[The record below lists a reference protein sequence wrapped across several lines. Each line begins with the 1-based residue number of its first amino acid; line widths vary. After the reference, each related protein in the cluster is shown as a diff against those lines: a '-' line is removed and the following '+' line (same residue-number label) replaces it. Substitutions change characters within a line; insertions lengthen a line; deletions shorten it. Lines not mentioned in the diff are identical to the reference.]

1 MLTSEQI
8 QRNSLSMEVRP
19 KAKGQALGIDSI
31 INSINRLSFS
41 QRPISFIFKRVDQE
55 QTISRDAIPQPC
67 MGNQLT
73 CAWLDDGIDFNQLKA
88 DELHHLHIN
97 YNNKLIVAIPKLNC
111 MDNESIRITL
121 PATGTELN
129 SRKIM
134 RHLCDHITLRIEQ
147 NGTAFTG
154 ELLDFHAEAF
164 SAAIDGKQR
173 YAQSCL
179 ITDTVWKTTLTAPKD
194 IIYSGAC
201 RIAPK
206 DFYHEKPIIVL
217 SPVQSNIPVQKPK
230 KYRSE
235 RVKPVPSL
243 HISFQHPLTGKVVI
257 LDVSEISGSGF
268 AVNED
273 EQKTVLLPGMLIP
286 SLELRLSNIFSI
298 NCSARV
304 VHRTLSAD
312 QHANNSIFVCG
323 IVFTDM
329 DMGDHT
335 KLVAFLQQAKD
346 QRTLL
351 CNSTNMDA
359 LWDFFFDT
367 GFIYPKKYAF
377 FHEDRRA
384 IKKTLEKLYHNPQNV
399 SRHFI
404 FQDKG
409 VINGLIALQRVY
421 KYTWM
426 MHHFAARAD
435 ARIAGP
441 KVLSQIGSY
450 INDSYYLEANRMQY
464 AIIYYRPENKF
475 PNQVFGGVARSVK
488 NPKICSLDSFA
499 YFHVQK
505 SVKKQLSLPDAYH
518 LSETTQADLAFLKTF
533 YERISGGLMLNAFD
547 LAPEMTYD
555 NELSVEYGKAGLKY
569 DRIIF
574 TLKRDDLPIAI
585 IMIHRSNIGINL
597 SDLTNCMHVFV
608 LDPEALS
615 KKTLVSALS
624 HLAHKFTQQWIT
636 VNLFPA
642 DYADRHSLKYEK
654 SYTLWTYEMRYSD
667 HYYGYLKRLSRFFK
681 H

>member
-1 MLTSEQI
+1 
-8 QRNSLSMEVRP
+8 
-19 KAKGQALGIDSI
+19 
-31 INSINRLSFS
+31 
-41 QRPISFIFKRVDQE
+41 
-55 QTISRDAIPQPC
+55 

-73 CAWLDDGIDFNQLKA
+73 CAWLDDGIDLNQLKTC
-88 DELHHLHIN
+88 ELHNLHIK
-97 YNNKLIVAIPKLNC
+97 YNNKVIVAIPK
-111 MDNESIRITL
+111 MDWMDAEGISITL
-121 PATGTELN
+121 PATGMELN
-129 SRKIM
+129 SRKVM
-134 RHLCDHITLRIEQ
+134 RHPCYGVKIRIEH

-164 SAAIDGKQR
+164 SAAIDGEQS

-179 ITDTVWKTTLTAPKD
+179 VTDSVWKAIITALKD

-201 RIAPK
+201 RIVPK
-206 DFYHEKPIIVL
+206 DFSHEKPVIVL
-217 SPVQSNIPVQKPK
+217 SPVESNIPVQKPK

-243 HISFQHPLTGKVVI
+243 HISFQHPLTGKAVI
-257 LDVSEISGSGF
+257 LDVNEISGSGF

-273 EQKTVLLPGMLIP
+273 EQKTVLLPGMLIS
-286 SLELRLSNIFSI
+286 SLELGLSNIFRI

-304 VHRTLSAD
+304 IHRTHLAE
-312 QHANNSIFVCG
+312 QHAKGGTFVCG
-323 IVFTDM
+323 MVFIDM
-329 DMGDHT
+329 NMCDHT
-335 KLVAFLQQAKD
+335 NLVAFLQQAKD
-346 QRTLL
+346 QRALL
-351 CNSTNMDA
+351 CNSTNIDA

-367 GFIYPKKYAF
+367 GFIYPKKYTF
-377 FHEDRRA
+377 FHENRRE
-384 IKKTLEKLYHNPQNV
+384 IKKTLEKIYRNPPNV
-399 SRHFI
+399 SIHFI

-426 MHHFAARAD
+426 MHHFAARTY
-435 ARIAGP
+435 ARVAGP
-441 KVLSQIGSY
+441 KVLSQVGSY
-450 INDSYYLEANRMQY
+450 INDSYCLEANRMKY

-505 SVKKQLSLPDAYH
+505 SVKKQLSLSDAYH
-518 LSETTQADLAFLKTF
+518 LSETSQGDLALLKTY
-533 YERISGGLMLNAFD
+533 YEQISSGLMLNALD

-555 NELSVEYGKAGLKY
+555 HELSIEYGKAGLNY
-569 DRIIF
+569 DR
-574 TLKRDDLPIAI
+574 TLFALKKADLPIAI
-585 IMIHRSNIGINL
+585 VMVHHSNIGINL

-615 KKTLVSALS
+615 KEILVSVLTHLS
-624 HLAHKFTQQWIT
+624 HKFTQQWIA
-636 VNLFPA
+636 VNLFPV
-642 DYADRHSLKYEK
+642 DYAERHSLKYEK
-654 SYTLWTYEMRYSD
+654 SYTLWAYEMRYSD